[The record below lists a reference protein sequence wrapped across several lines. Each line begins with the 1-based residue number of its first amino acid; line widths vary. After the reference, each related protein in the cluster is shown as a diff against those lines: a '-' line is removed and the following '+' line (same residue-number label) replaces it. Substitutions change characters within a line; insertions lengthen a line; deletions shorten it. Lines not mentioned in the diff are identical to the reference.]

1 MPLLRLALF
10 CTLLLFGFLGSFVL
24 GLPFPGSPDSRLA
37 WLRMRL
43 CRAACRILGLRIVR
57 DGAPPAAGPA
67 LLVGN
72 HVSWTDI
79 LALGAVAPVFFV
91 ARHDLVDWPGV
102 GAIARLHGT
111 LFLERGRR
119 QKIPGVNRAIAER
132 MGQGGLVVLFPEAT
146 TNDGSR
152 LLKFH
157 AAHFAAARDLL
168 RAAPA
173 LEAVRIAPF
182 ALAYAR
188 RRGLPLGRAGRA
200 DIAWYG
206 ETTLFPHLMQLL
218 RHGGAECR
226 LVFSPELA
234 FTRASDRKKVARA
247 AHATVKDEFTVMI
260 AGGTRVPLA
269 AGGV

>member
-1 MPLLRLALF
+1 MPFLRLALF
-10 CTLLLFGFLGSFVL
+10 CALLFSGFLGSLVL
-24 GLPFPGSPDSRLA
+24 SLPFPGSSDRRLA
-37 WLRMRL
+37 WLRVRL
-43 CRAACRILGLRIVR
+43 CRVACLILGLRIVQ

-102 GAIARLHGT
+102 GALARLHGT

-119 QKIPGVNRAIAER
+119 RKIPVVNRAIAER
-132 MGQGGLVVLFPEAT
+132 MGQGGLVALFPEAT
-146 TNDGSR
+146 TSDGSR
-152 LLKFH
+152 MLRFH

-168 RAAPA
+168 WAAPT
-173 LEAVRIAPF
+173 LDAVRIAPF
-182 ALAYAR
+182 ALAYTR

-218 RHGGAECR
+218 RDGGAECR
-226 LVFSPELA
+226 LVFGPGMA
-234 FTRASDRKKVARA
+234 FTRASDRKTVARA
-247 AHATVKDEFTVMI
+247 AHATVKGEFVAMI
-260 AGGTRVPLA
+260 AGEPRVPLA